1 MSLENQESTTRELVI
16 VSNVPASARFCSVDG
31 AIEVDHGRRVDD
43 GTKILAAIARHIEPI
58 ARAQRP
64 TFKWP
69 RGALSARLRQPDS
82 WRAVLRIPNSVTG
95 PELREIAW
103 TFGTAIMVAGCTSGT
118 RPGGDCLMTQAAI
131 DAAAA
136 SALKF
141 LQSPVSRK
149 GPLPAHVDCSLV
161 DAGIEILRLKGS
173 VRPRP
178 ERGDLK
184 PHDDSMLGKLEGY
197 SEAEHWISVHE
208 NGDVTKNPQKI
219 FCEDDVVLQD
229 VVDRARAA
237 GMLRYAYTRTMPND
251 KQHLSLR
258 YAERP

>member
-1 MSLENQESTTRELVI
+1 MSVENQESSTRELLI
-16 VSNVPASARFCSVDG
+16 VSNVPGSAVFCSVGD
-31 AIEVDHGRRVDD
+31 ASEVNFGRRVDD
-43 GTKILAAIARHIEPI
+43 GTKVLAAIARYIERI
-58 ARAQRP
+58 ARVQRP
-64 TFKWP
+64 AKWP
-69 RGALSARLRQPDS
+69 RRALSVRLRQTNS
-82 WRAVLRIPNSVTG
+82 WRVVLRIPDSLTG
-95 PELREIAW
+95 PELCGISW
-103 TFGTAIMVAGCTSGT
+103 VFGTTVMAAGCASGV
-118 RPGGDCLMTQAAI
+118 RAEGDNLLTLAAI
-131 DAAAA
+131 DEAAACA
-136 SALKF
+136 LEFLDSSA
-141 LQSPVSRK
+141 SRK
-149 GPLPAHVDCSLV
+149 GRLPAHVDCSLV

-173 VRPRP
+173 FRPRP

-251 KQHLSLR
+251 RQHLSLR